1 MIMNLN
7 AKAATFKSGLLE
19 IEAMVRQTELVVI
32 GEAPTTPLII
42 NNVNFFT
49 KSFLISV
56 CAHLEMCIKEIV
68 FELAKN
74 IDKRLLSAAIPASIV
89 EWRLIQ
95 KKKGD
100 SSAKSKNL
108 LGVNMTK
115 KEVDDLV
122 SGNVYKTKDA
132 LAIVGVELERKKD
145 QWESWREAIQSIVNR
160 RNNIVHHNDDA
171 SDISLGDIK
180 NYISSIIN
188 YIDFIVAECLLQSS
202 SCPPD

>member
-1 MIMNLN
+1 MDLN
-7 AKAATFKSGLLE
+7 AKTATFKEGLLE
-19 IEAMVRQTELVVI
+19 LDAMVRKTEMAVI
-32 GEAPTTPLII
+32 GGEYTTPLITD
-42 NNVNFFT
+42 NVNFFT

-56 CAHLEMCIKEIV
+56 CAHLEMCVKEIV

-89 EWRLIQ
+89 EWRLNQ
-95 KKKGD
+95 KKKND
-100 SSAKSKNL
+100 SAVKSKNF

-132 LAIVGVELERKKD
+132 LAIVGVELEREKD
-145 QWESWREAIQSIVNR
+145 QWNSWREEIQAIVTK

-171 SDISLGDIK
+171 SDISLGDIRK
-180 NYISSIIN
+180 YIGSIID
-188 YIDFIVAECLLQSS
+188 YIEFIVAECLLQSS
-202 SCPPD
+202 SYPPD